1 MKEISYIRL
10 SLQKNKSLRIF
21 TTLLLLGLCV
31 AEMYAGVDSTST
43 EFSIGVE
50 LRTRTEFRLGYRTL
64 PADTA
69 KAAFFTTQ
77 RTRLNFNY
85 KIQRLRLKLA
95 AQDIRTWGEKDL
107 NDATATFQL
116 FEGYAAYDFAKN
128 VTLQLGRQEI
138 FYDNQRLFA
147 RNNWRQS
154 GRTHDALF
162 MKYEKNKFQF
172 HSGVAFNQTGEPN
185 FGREYNGVQDK
196 GINYKFLGIL
206 WTEKQFENWYVN
218 SLLAMTG
225 YEAADASNKLKM
237 IVTHGGRVTYKN
249 KNITLTTQAYYQVG
263 QTVASQQIAAWYFN
277 PEMTIKP
284 SGKSLI
290 KVGFEWLSGSKPGS
304 EKLNSFNALYG
315 VAHRFNGGL
324 DYFTKF
330 PDDTKN
336 AGLMNP
342 FVSTKFMLA
351 KKMTLQTD
359 IHTFFTQYQP
369 EGVATFENKYLGTE
383 MDVVYNY
390 DPLPYIGLEAGYSFM
405 LASQQLESLKKMENT
420 KFPQWAYLQIT
431 INPTLFKWSK

>member
-1 MKEISYIRL
+1 M
-10 SLQKNKSLRIF
+10 
-21 TTLLLLGLCV
+21 
-31 AEMYAGVDSTST
+31 AEALASTDSTQT
-43 EFSIGVE
+43 QFSIGVE
-50 LRTRTEFRLGYRTL
+50 LRTRSEFRLGYRTL

-77 RTRLNFNY
+77 RTRLNIDY
-85 KIQRLRLKLA
+85 RIQRLRLKLS

-116 FEGYAAYDFAKN
+116 FEGYAAYDFKKN

-162 MKYEKNKFQF
+162 MKYEKNSFQF
-172 HSGVAFNQTGEPN
+172 HTGVAFNQTGEPN
-185 FGREYNGVQDK
+185 FGREYNNVQDK

-206 WTEKQFENWYVN
+206 WAEKYFKEHWYVN

-225 YEAADASNKLKM
+225 YEAADASNDLK
-237 IVTHGGRVTYKN
+237 ITVTHGGRIRYKN
-249 KNITLTTQAYYQVG
+249 GSVILTAHGYYQLG
-263 QTVASQQIAAWYFN
+263 QNTFSQKISAWYFN
-277 PEMTIKP
+277 PEITYNVNKKTALKL
-284 SGKSLI
+284 GL
-290 KVGFEWLSGSKPGS
+290 ECLSGTKIGS
-304 EKLNSFNALYG
+304 EKLHSFNALYG

-324 DYFTKF
+324 DYFIKF
-330 PDDTKN
+330 PEDPKS
-336 AGLMNP
+336 AGLINP
-342 FVSTKFMLA
+342 FATVKFALA

-359 IHTFFTQYQP
+359 VYTFFTQYQP
-369 EGVATFENKYLGTE
+369 EGIAEFKNKYLGTE
-383 MDVVYNY
+383 ADFVFNY
-390 DPLPYIGLEAGYSFM
+390 DPLNYIGIEAGYSFM
-405 LASQQLESLKKMENT
+405 LASHQMELLKKTENG